1 MRGVSF
7 FSILCCCLLA
17 GTAEAHIELFSP
29 TPRYTIAESGD
40 NKACPCGLGSSNRL
54 CNVDG
59 DRSDPA
65 RAAEARV
72 TTLDSGSTVTLRFEE
87 YVGHTGRYRVAIDFD
102 GADLE
107 DFNNNILVD
116 IPDPSGADGNIGQ
129 GPIWEIDVPLPD
141 VACDNCT
148 LQLIQVMNGNTADP
162 VLDTV
167 GVSSYYTC
175 ADIKLVGGAT
185 PPDAG
190 AATGTDAG
198 NVTPPPSP
206 TGGCGCAAAGSSASG
221 LASLGLLAM
230 FFAWR
235 RKQAWAKAR

>member
-1 MRGVSF
+1 MARITL
-7 FSILCCCLLA
+7 FSVVLCCMIA
-17 GTAEAHIELFSP
+17 GDASAHIELFEP

-59 DRSDPA
+59 DRSDPD
-65 RAAEARV
+65 RAGDARV
-72 TTLDSGSTVTLRFEE
+72 TTLQSGSTVTFRFEE
-87 YVGHTGRYRVAIDFD
+87 YVGHTGRYRVAIDYD

-116 IPDPSGADGNIGQ
+116 IPDPAGAEGNIGQ
-129 GPIWEIDVPLPD
+129 GAIWEIEVPLPD
-141 VACDNCT
+141 VACETCT

-175 ADIKLVGGAT
+175 ADIKLVGGT
-185 PPDAG
+185 PMPDAG
-190 AATGTDAG
+190 AVGGGADAG
-198 NVTPPPSP
+198 DAPPPPSQP
-206 TGGCGCAAAGSSASG
+206 TGGCGCQAGGNTTSA
-221 LASLGLLAM
+221 LASLGLLMAIG
-230 FFAWR
+230 FAWR
-235 RKQAWAKAR
+235 RRKER